1 MTPQTFVFFGR
12 SGSGKGTQV
21 DLLIEFLKKND
32 PARQSINIQT
42 GQKGRDFAKQENYT
56 GKLVK
61 DIIDH
66 GQLFPAFIPIY
77 FWTQVFVESITTGD
91 EHIFL
96 DGLCR
101 RPEEAPILDGAMEFY
116 KRINPAIVV
125 ITVSE
130 KWAIERLTA
139 RKRADDIPKD
149 IANRLAWYD
158 KQVTPAVNYFRS
170 KAGYRVLDIN
180 GEQSIADVHAELLRK
195 AGLAG

>member
-21 DLLIEFLKKND
+21 DLLMEFLKKND
-32 PARQSINIQT
+32 PGRESIYIQT

-56 GKLVK
+56 GRLIK

-66 GQLFPAFIPIY
+66 GQLFPSFIPVY
-77 FWTQVFVESITTGD
+77 FWTQVFVENIKTGD

-101 RPEEAPILDGAMEFY
+101 RPEEAPILDGAMQFY
-116 KRINPAIVV
+116 KREKPTIVV
-125 ITVSE
+125 INVSE
-130 KWAIERLTA
+130 KWATERLTA

-149 IANRLAWYD
+149 IANRLAWYER
-158 KQVTPAVNYFRS
+158 QVMPAVDYFR
-170 KAGYRVLDIN
+170 KQAGYRVLDIN
-180 GEQSIADVHAELLRK
+180 GEQTIAEVHAELLRK